1 MLKEA
6 LSDES
11 MATYKN
17 NVPGDIDVHQFRFS
31 AADNEAANQKLL
43 KVFEKQFWDGDKGD
57 T

>member
-17 NVPGDIDVHQFRFS
+17 NVSGDIDVHQFRFS
-31 AADNEAANQKLL
+31 AADNEAANQKLSNIL
-43 KVFEKQFWDGDKGD
+43 AKQFWDAPKDKS
-57 T
+57 